1 MYFEDEKE
9 NMRNG
14 GAFDDLEV
22 DIDGD
27 DKSVTWDD
35 LLSDD
40 ADIDLNNVKKDDL
53 VGDASLLDVS
63 DDDDMALLEDDMP
76 QEEVY
81 PAQRQ
86 TVARAAAPRKDA
98 FDVFGGADDDVSSR
112 NDYTPEPSRSYQGD
126 TITPDLT
133 NRQSARAKARI
144 NDDDDIY
151 FEPRS
156 ARKSSSILPT
166 IVGVLVACVFIIGLG
181 YLFMTYNKTGSI
193 ANLDARSLFNV
204 NKNQETPLIEDN
216 AANKPV
222 IDINAPAEQN
232 MANAGV
238 DKKEEAKKEEQK
250 FVTFSVTNGGRIN
263 PFTPPSGFESTKF
276 ALSSDYEIL
285 SPPEEIP
292 GDDAAN
298 EAKQLMD
305 ITVSGILFDNVKP
318 SAIISV
324 NGSEYFVQIGDKV
337 DEFQVV
343 AINSQYVAIKSG
355 TNTYK
360 AQVGESFMNTDVNG
374 MAKRQT
380 SGKFA
385 GSRQYTSTSD
395 VEVSV
400 RN

>member
-35 LLSDD
+35 LLNDD
-40 ADIDLNNVKKDDL
+40 ADIDLSDVKKDGL
-53 VGDASLLDVS
+53 VDDNSLLDVS
-63 DDDDMALLEDDMP
+63 DDDDMALLEDDMST
-76 QEEVY
+76 EDVY
-81 PAQRQ
+81 SAPRQ
-86 TVARAAAPRKDA
+86 AVARAAAPRKDA
-98 FDVFGGADDDVSSR
+98 FDVFGGSADDVSSR
-112 NDYTPEPSRSYQGD
+112 NDYAPEPQRSYQGD

-133 NRQSARAKARI
+133 NRQSARAKARMN

-151 FEPRS
+151 FEPRN

-166 IVGVLVACVFIIGLG
+166 LVGVLVACVFILGLG

-204 NKNQETPLIEDN
+204 NKNQDTPLIEDN
-216 AANKPV
+216 TNKPV

-232 MANAGV
+232 MANTGAA
-238 DKKEEAKKEEQK
+238 KKEEAKKEEQK

-263 PFTPPSGFESTKF
+263 PFTPPSGFETTKF

-292 GDDAAN
+292 SDDTAN
-298 EAKQLMD
+298 EAKQLMN

-318 SAIISV
+318 SAIINV

-343 AINSQYVAIKSG
+343 AINSQYVAIKNG
-355 TNTYK
+355 TNTFK
-360 AQVGESFMNTDVNG
+360 AQVGESFMNTDVSG
-374 MAKRQT
+374 MAKRQA

-400 RN
+400 KN

>member
-35 LLSDD
+35 LLNDES
-40 ADIDLNNVKKDDL
+40 DIDLSNVKKGDLADDD
-53 VGDASLLDVS
+53 VLLDTS
-63 DDDDMALLEDDMP
+63 DDEDMALLEDDEP
-76 QEEVY
+76 V
-81 PAQRQ
+81 PAP
-86 TVARAAAPRKDA
+86 RAAAHTPRKDA
-98 FDVFGGADDDVSSR
+98 FDVFGGPADSAVRHEAVHHDS
-112 NDYTPEPSRSYQGD
+112 GD
-126 TITPDLT
+126 AFTPDLT
-133 NRQSARAKARI
+133 NRQSARAKAGM

-151 FEPRS
+151 FEPRN
-156 ARKSSSILPT
+156 ARKSSSALPK
-166 IVGVLVACVFIIGLG
+166 VLGLLVACVLVGAFVYVFI
-181 YLFMTYNKTGSI
+181 TYGKPI
-193 ANLDARSLFNV
+193 AGIDANQLFNQ
-204 NKNQETPLIEDN
+204 NKNVQETPLISDEG
-216 AANKPV
+216 NKPA

-232 MANAGV
+232 AANNPE
-238 DKKEEAKKEEQK
+238 DKTEAKKEEQK
-250 FVTFSVTNGGRIN
+250 FVTFSVSNGGRIN

-276 ALSSDYEIL
+276 AVSSDYEIL
-285 SPPEEIP
+285 TPPEEIP
-292 GDDAAN
+292 GAETAD

-318 SAIISV
+318 SAIINV

-337 DEFQVV
+337 DDFQVV
-343 AINSQYVAIKSG
+343 AINSQYVAIKNGS
-355 TNTYK
+355 NTYK
-360 AQVGESFMNTDVNG
+360 AQVGETFTNAAGKVPG
-374 MAKRQT
+374 MAKRQA

-400 RN
+400 RD